1 MSFFSGE
8 LKTFD
13 LCKFNEDIRD
23 KANVKKCYNS
33 ISICLNED
41 EKSKNIEDVL
51 KYNGQLYYLFGI
63 RNEKYLNCINGEKYL
78 INDEKDENSQGI
90 NMSDAYINPYED
102 INLGFLIS
110 YNNGEIDIQ
119 PAIEGEAVRCRRCE
133 VVEDCGDLNKE
144 MKDFISRYIL

>member
-33 ISICLNED
+33 ISTCFNEK
-41 EKSKNIEDVL
+41 ETSKNIEDVL

-102 INLGFLIS
+102 ISLGFLIS
-110 YNNGEIDIQ
+110 YNNGNINIES
-119 PAIEGEAVRCRRCE
+119 AIEGEAARCRRCE

>member
-33 ISICLNED
+33 ISTCLNEK

-102 INLGFLIS
+102 ISLGFLIS
-110 YNNGEIDIQ
+110 YNNGNINIES
-119 PAIEGEAVRCRRCE
+119 AIEGEAVRCRRCE
-133 VVEDCGDLNKE
+133 VVEDCGDLNKK